1 MEVVVADAVIMAM
14 EQKGKSKCLRQIS
27 TSRRPTLGLT
37 RRRWHQRRRMV
48 KMRMA
53 LPLNPT
59 RHRTRGRKRE
69 LIIQQNRFLILYHLQ
84 RRLLRHQHEVMVGG
98 EVAEAEIA
106 ERRRGSATLLHLAS
120 LAV

>member
-1 MEVVVADAVIMAM
+1 
-14 EQKGKSKCLRQIS
+14 
-27 TSRRPTLGLT
+27 
-37 RRRWHQRRRMV
+37 MV
-48 KMRMA
+48 KMRMV

-59 RHRTRGRKRE
+59 RRRTRGRKRV

-84 RRLLRHQHEVMVGG
+84 RRLLRHQHEVIVDGG
-98 EVAEAEIA
+98 VAEVETA